1 MRRRKVETVWLY
13 KSPQR
18 LAREAEA
25 QAKRQSKIEKRKVN
39 GRKHQTESVTAQ
51 QAVNESK
58 STEVAS
64 SGERLRH
71 SDPPKLAAKSTEKT
85 APLPSKS
92 KGQTTPQQARESLK
106 DTDSHAPAIKRKQ
119 DVLRGAPRRPWEKV
133 FFATLAKTANLTLS
147 ARAAGV
153 ERSVP
158 LHRKL
163 NNPDFAKRFNAACQ
177 EAFDL
182 LEASAWARA
191 THGTE
196 RGIWSKDKDG
206 NPVKVETIREYS
218 DRLHEVLLR
227 AKRPQEYLSKI
238 AAELSGPNGAPINP
252 IVAPTC
258 VQIIIPD
265 NGRDPIPVTA
275 TVQQSPL
282 KQIEAKTEP
291 TQEQTSQE
299 PSNAS

>member
-25 QAKRQSKIEKRKVN
+25 QAKRQSKAAKSKINE
-39 GRKHQTESVTAQ
+39 RKHQTESVTAQ
-51 QAVNESK
+51 QAVKDAKSAEGASSDSPRLAEDLSK
-58 STEVAS
+58 STEQS
-64 SGERLRH
+64 
-71 SDPPKLAAKSTEKT
+71 PQ
-85 APLPSKS
+85 PSKS

-196 RGIWSKDKDG
+196 RGIWSKDKEG
-206 NPVKVETIREYS
+206 NPVRVETIREYS

-291 TQEQTSQE
+291 AQEQTSQE